1 LNLLPNH
8 VASSNGVSMMEV
20 SSKEKVLKES
30 MKRLYNMLV
39 QSGFLKKSINYHL
52 MSHLE
57 GSAIMNSMNEDDI
70 ILANVL
76 SSTKILQVC

>member
-1 LNLLPNH
+1 
-8 VASSNGVSMMEV
+8 MMEV

-30 MKRLYNMLV
+30 MKRLYNILV
-39 QSGFLKKSINYHL
+39 QSGFLKKSIKYHL

-57 GSAIMNSMNEDDI
+57 GSAIVNSMNEDDI